1 MKQKKKLFLG
11 IGLAVLLLAVAGAV
25 IYYVQVVQKDRK
37 SYETYLEGFELY
49 KEGKFEEAEKLLLSV
64 EDYGET
70 KKILTDLYYQQGL
83 AAFENQEYEKAK
95 EFFSKN
101 PEYQDSADYLKETSY
116 QLGIAAYEAKDYDKA
131 EGYFNEISG
140 YKEVQNYVD
149 GIAYAR
155 LLESFAAGDYDKA
168 EACILAIP
176 DMDGIQPYAVVV
188 LQAQAQKNFE
198 NLQYEHALELYEQG
212 LKYADWVENT
222 YKNLSE
228 EKKIYEFDPIR
239 GEVSFED
246 RIKQMEEEYDS
257 VKKEYQAV
265 TCLKQLVTYYEEQM
279 KDTAVISQV
288 DEIRVA
294 MQAYSSDNIVP
305 VIMIAYKETVTEKNK
320 EKQQQAYAVYNET
333 DFYAICHSLKMEE
346 IDKSN
351 SDELQ
356 ANLRITQYWEAKDA
370 VKMDMTRIRKAMG
383 WE

>member
-1 MKQKKKLFLG
+1 MIQKKKLVLG

-37 SYETYLEGFELY
+37 SYETYLKGFELY
-49 KEGKFEEAEKLLLSV
+49 KEGNYEEAEKLLLSA

-70 KKILTDLYYQQGL
+70 KKILTDLYYQQGI

-95 EFFSKN
+95 ELFSKK
-101 PEYQDSADYLKETSY
+101 PEYQDSADYLKEISY

-140 YKEVQNYVD
+140 YKEVQNYEK
-149 GIAYAR
+149 GITYAR

-168 EACILAIP
+168 EACIQAIP
-176 DMDGIQPYAVVV
+176 DMDGVQPYAVVV

-222 YKNLSE
+222 YKNLPE
-228 EKKIYEFDPIR
+228 EQKVNEFDPIR
-239 GEVSFED
+239 GGVSYED
-246 RIKQMEEEYDS
+246 RIKQM
-257 VKKEYQAV
+257 KEAYASAEKEFDAIS
-265 TCLKQLVTYYEEQM
+265 CLKQLVSYYEEQR
-279 KDTAVISQV
+279 KDTAVLFQI

-320 EKQQQAYAVYNET
+320 EKQQQAYAVYNKT

-356 ANLRITQYWEAKDA
+356 ANLRITQYWEAKD
-370 VKMDMTRIRKAMG
+370 VIKLDMTRVRKAMG